1 MPSLNGNAVGGR
13 APPRTDRLHNKEAA
27 MPEPTDKAPQENQ
40 KTGFLATFDPDVPGY
55 VFWLV
60 MLVMISLQLLLVGR

>member
-1 MPSLNGNAVGGR
+1 ML
-13 APPRTDRLHNKEAA
+13 K
-27 MPEPTDKAPQENQ
+27 PTDTKPQE
-40 KTGFLATFDPDVPGY
+40 TGFLATFDPDVPGY

>member
-1 MPSLNGNAVGGR
+1 ML
-13 APPRTDRLHNKEAA
+13 K
-27 MPEPTDKAPQENQ
+27 PTDDKLQENQ

-60 MLVMISLQLLLVGR
+60 MLGLIGFQLLVVGSR

>member
-1 MPSLNGNAVGGR
+1 ML
-13 APPRTDRLHNKEAA
+13 K
-27 MPEPTDKAPQENQ
+27 PTDNKPQENQ
-40 KTGFLATFDPDVPGY
+40 ETGFLATFDPDVPGY

>member
-1 MPSLNGNAVGGR
+1 MPK
-13 APPRTDRLHNKEAA
+13 PID
-27 MPEPTDKAPQENQ
+27 DKLQENQ
-40 KTGFLATFDPDVPGY
+40 GFLATFDPDVPGY

>member
-1 MPSLNGNAVGGR
+1 
-13 APPRTDRLHNKEAA
+13 

-40 KTGFLATFDPDVPGY
+40 KTGFLATFDPDVPSW

>member
-1 MPSLNGNAVGGR
+1 MP
-13 APPRTDRLHNKEAA
+13 K
-27 MPEPTDKAPQENQ
+27 PTDDKLQENQ

>member
-1 MPSLNGNAVGGR
+1 ML
-13 APPRTDRLHNKEAA
+13 
-27 MPEPTDKAPQENQ
+27 EPTDNKPQENQ
-40 KTGFLATFDPDVPGY
+40 KTGFLATFDPDVPSW